1 MASSL
6 FIVGEIG
13 VNDYLVAFAGN
24 TTVREART
32 FVPHIVGAVRSVV
45 AEVLAA
51 GARTV
56 LIPGMIPLG
65 CDPHLLAL
73 YQSGDHDPAS
83 GCIKSLND
91 LAELHNRALNGML
104 GELRRAHPVTT
115 ILYADLY
122 GAVADLIASPRKY
135 GFRDEPLAACC
146 GGSGVQLQH
155 DGVLRR
161 GRDGGVRRPA
171 RVRVLG
177 RSALHGGRQQAHGL
191 CHVEDQLACS
201 AQFVDGGGETKDW
214 VRGAPK
220 SLSLTKTATGSRAVP
235 AK

>member
-104 GELRRAHPVTT
+104 GELRRAHPGTT

-146 GGSGVQLQH
+146 GGSGAYNFNMTAFCGAAGTAACADPPEYVSW
-155 DGVLRR
+155 DGVHFTEAANRHTACATLKTNSHPLLNSWTAEARR
-161 GRDGGVRRPA
+161 RIGCAVRLKA
-171 RVRVLG
+171 
-177 RSALHGGRQQAHGL
+177 
-191 CHVEDQLACS
+191 
-201 AQFVDGGGETKDW
+201 
-214 VRGAPK
+214 
-220 SLSLTKTATGSRAVP
+220 
-235 AK
+235 